1 MKLYQEATAQA
12 ESCNRGGFNRS
23 QNMMRIAIGGIL
35 HETSSFVQTT
45 TTLSD
50 FQHASGIARGDEMI
64 ERFRGTNVC
73 SGGFVDRLEEEDG
86 VEIVPLLRAS
96 AFPGGLIDAADY
108 AAIKSDLLERLA
120 EAERTGGPVD
130 GVLLDLHGA
139 MVVDG
144 IDDADGDMTV
154 AVRDAIGPK
163 RPIVVTYDL
172 HGNHTSLRVKSATAV
187 VGFDTFPHVDMSERG
202 REAAEIVLATIR
214 GEMAPVGAIHNLPM
228 FWATRKQVTA
238 HPPMDDVIRRVHEM
252 EQRPGIICMTIA
264 TGFAWSDVPD
274 VGSSV
279 IVVAD
284 GDEELAQATADEF
297 GEWVWENRQTWFSA
311 PISVREGLDAGHA
324 VGEYPIMLADHCD
337 NTGGG
342 SPGDS
347 TEVLR
352 TFLELGLEDALI
364 LYLVDPE
371 VAVQAHEA
379 GAGQSIT
386 VSLGGKSDPIQ
397 GPAVDCTAEVIALT
411 TGEFAY
417 DGPMLAGLSG
427 TMGLSAWLRVQ
438 GVNVVVVTARE
449 QPYDMAFSRTLGID
463 CSRMK
468 YICVKS
474 SAHFRAAFEPLA
486 GSIHNVDAAGIHT
499 HRFED
504 LVFQN
509 RKRDMFPVEI
519 APEES

>member
-1 MKLYQEATAQA
+1 
-12 ESCNRGGFNRS
+12 
-23 QNMMRIAIGGIL
+23 MRIAVGGIL
-35 HETSSFVQTT
+35 HETSTCVRTVTT
-45 TTLSD
+45 MTD
-50 FQHASGIARGDEMI
+50 FQHGRGIVGGAEMI
-64 ERFRGTNVC
+64 EHFRGTNVC
-73 SGGFVDRLEEEDG
+73 SGGFIDRLEEEEE

-96 AFPGGLIDAADY
+96 AFPGGLIDSADY
-108 AAIKSDLLERLA
+108 AEIKNDLLGRLVESEQA
-120 EAERTGGPVD
+120 RGPVD

-144 IDDADGDMTV
+144 IDDADGDMTA
-154 AVRDAIGPK
+154 AVRAVVGPE

-187 VGFDTFPHVDMSERG
+187 VGFDTFPHVDMAERG

-214 GEMAPVGAIHNLPM
+214 GEMAPVGAIRNLPL

-238 HPPMDDVIRRVHEM
+238 HPPMDDVLRRVHEI
-252 EQRPGIICMTIA
+252 EQRPGIVCMTIA
-264 TGFAWSDVPD
+264 TGFPWADVPD

-284 GDEELAQATADEF
+284 GDEDLAQATADEF
-297 GEWVWENRQTWFSA
+297 GEWVWENRETWFSA
-311 PISVREGLDAGHA
+311 PVSVREGLDAGHA
-324 VGEYPIMLADHCD
+324 AGEFPIILADHSD

-352 TFLELGLEDALI
+352 TFLELGLEDALL

-371 VAVQAHEA
+371 VAVQAHAA
-379 GAGQSIT
+379 GAGEEIAI
-386 VSLGGKSDPIQ
+386 SLGGKSDPVQ
-397 GPAVDCTAEVIALT
+397 GPAIDCTAEIVAVT
-411 TGEFAY
+411 AGEFAY
-417 DGPMLAGLSG
+417 DGPMLAGLTG
-427 TMGLSAWLRVQ
+427 TMGLSAWLRIE

-449 QPYDMAFSRTLGID
+449 QPYDMAFCRTLGID
-463 CSRMK
+463 CATMK

-474 SAHFRAAFEPLA
+474 AAHFRAAFESLA

-499 HRFED
+499 HRFKE
-504 LVFQN
+504 LVYEK
-509 RKRDMFPVEI
+509 RKRDVFPVEI
-519 APEES
+519 SPDES

>member
-1 MKLYQEATAQA
+1 
-12 ESCNRGGFNRS
+12 
-23 QNMMRIAIGGIL
+23 MRIAIGGIL
-35 HETSSFVQTT
+35 HETSTFVRTVTT
-45 TTLSD
+45 MTD
-50 FQHASGIARGDEMI
+50 FQHAQGIAHGAELI

-73 SGGFVDRLEEEDG
+73 SGGFIDRLEEEAE

-96 AFPGGLIDAADY
+96 AFPGGLIDAVDY
-108 AAIKSDLLERLA
+108 AEIKNDLLDRLS
-120 EAERTGGPVD
+120 EAERAGGPVD

-144 IDDADGDMTV
+144 IDDADGDMTA
-154 AVRDAIGPK
+154 AVREVIGPE

-172 HGNHTSLRVKSATAV
+172 HGNHTTLRVKSATAV
-187 VGFDTFPHVDMSERG
+187 VGFDTFPHVDMAERG

-214 GEMAPVGAIHNLPM
+214 SEMAPVGAIRNLPM

-238 HPPMDDVIRRVHEM
+238 HPPMDDVIRRVHEI
-252 EQRPGIICMTIA
+252 EQRPGIICVTIA
-264 TGFAWSDVPD
+264 TGFAWSDVAD

-284 GDEELAQATADEF
+284 GDEALAQATADEF

-311 PISVREGLDAGHA
+311 PISVREGLDAGQA
-324 VGEYPIMLADHCD
+324 IGNFPIMLADHCD

-342 SPGDS
+342 APGDS
-347 TEVLR
+347 TEVLQA
-352 TFLELGLEDALI
+352 FLELELEDALI

-379 GAGQSIT
+379 GAGEAIT

-397 GPAVDCTAEVIALT
+397 GAPVDCTAEVVAVT

-417 DGPMLAGLSG
+417 DGPMLAGLTG
-427 TMGLSAWLRVQ
+427 TMGLSAWLKIE

-463 CSRMK
+463 CAAMK

-474 SAHFRAAFEPLA
+474 AAHFRAAFEPIA
-486 GSIHNVDAAGIHT
+486 GSIHNIDAAGIHT
-499 HRFED
+499 HRFAD
-504 LVFQN
+504 LVFQ
-509 RKRDMFPVEI
+509 KRQPEMFPVEI
-519 APEES
+519 PADES

>member
-1 MKLYQEATAQA
+1 
-12 ESCNRGGFNRS
+12 
-23 QNMMRIAIGGIL
+23 MRIAIGGIL
-35 HETSSFVQTT
+35 HETSTFVQTT

-50 FQHASGIARGDEMI
+50 FQHASGIARGQELI

-108 AAIKSDLLERLA
+108 ADLKHELLDRLV
-120 EAERTGGPVD
+120 EAQRVGGPVD

-144 IDDADGDMTV
+144 IDDADGDMTA
-154 AVRDAIGPK
+154 AVREAVGPE
-163 RPIVVTYDL
+163 RPVVVTYDL

-202 REAAEIVLATIR
+202 REAAEVILATIR
-214 GEMAPVGAIHNLPM
+214 GEMAPVGAIRNLPM

-238 HPPMDDVIRRVHEM
+238 HPPMDDVIRRVHKIE
-252 EQRPGIICMTIA
+252 ERPGIICMTIA

-311 PISVREGLDAGHA
+311 PVAVRDALDAGHA
-324 VGEYPIMLADHCD
+324 FGQFPIMLADHCD

-352 TFLELGLEDALI
+352 TFLELELKDALI
-364 LYLVDPE
+364 LYLVDSE
-371 VAVQAHEA
+371 AAALAHA
-379 GAGQSIT
+379 TGVGHSID
-386 VSLGGKSDPIQ
+386 VSLGGRSDPVQ
-397 GPAVDCTAEVIALT
+397 GPPVDCTAEVVAVT
-411 TGEFAY
+411 SGEFAY
-417 DGPMLAGLSG
+417 DGPMLAGLTG
-427 TMGLSAWLRVQ
+427 TMGPSAWLRVE

-463 CSRMK
+463 CSKMK

-474 SAHFRAAFEPLA
+474 AAHLRAAFEPTA

-504 LVFQN
+504 LVFEKN
-509 RKRDMFPVEI
+509 GRDMFPVEI
-519 APEES
+519 PPE